1 MQPRTVSACG
11 VEAQFAVMSGP
22 INETLPIWG
31 LAATLSR
38 RRVVACRQAQAAYS
52 GVEQAI
58 ERSSPIQPQA
68 IGFLLSP
75 ASHPARR
82 RAQSEKVVSHPD
94 SADHPASFLSPPMA
108 VLWGRR
114 QGLWSSAGGEAIAIQ
129 LVFLR
134 CTDWPYWTFDT
145 AEWLVCHRSGPRLAS
160 MEQLGGHTKLSKLA
174 QACAGHRHQ
183 ELGSGLSKFS
193 VLVEKLLNC
202 RWSS

>member
-1 MQPRTVSACG
+1 MYLTRSLSMQRPLAKLAEFLSAPRTVSACG

-38 RRVVACRQAQAAYS
+38 RRVVVTRRQAQAAYS

-68 IGFLLSP
+68 IGFSLSP

-82 RAQSEKVVSHPD
+82 RALSEKVVSHPD

-108 VLWGRR
+108 VLLGRR

-134 CTDWPYWTFDT
+134 CTD
-145 AEWLVCHRSGPRLAS
+145 
-160 MEQLGGHTKLSKLA
+160 
-174 QACAGHRHQ
+174 
-183 ELGSGLSKFS
+183 
-193 VLVEKLLNC
+193 
-202 RWSS
+202 